1 MKKITRELLR
11 DWYACYSDDRI
22 HELVPVEGLTPA
34 QVLDRTDVPVEDRL
48 WVVLRESVIP
58 RRELH
63 LLACKWAREA
73 LAVVGNPDPRSV
85 AAIDCAERFAR
96 GKATT
101 EELAAARD
109 AACDAARDAVRD
121 DARAAARAAAW
132 AAAWAAASDAA
143 RAAWAAAWA
152 AACSAACSAARAA
165 WAAARDD
172 ARAAARD
179 DARDAQVADCRATLI
194 TLAGDAIP
202 Q

>member
-101 EELAAARD
+101 EELAAAWDSACAAACAAACD
-109 AACDAARDAVRD
+109 AACDAACSAACDAAWAAARAAAWAAAWAAARDAVRDAVRD
-121 DARAAARAAAW
+121 DARAAARAA
-132 AAAWAAASDAA
+132 
-143 RAAWAAAWA
+143 
-152 AACSAACSAARAA
+152 
-165 WAAARDD
+165 
-172 ARAAARD
+172 
-179 DARDAQVADCRATLI
+179 QVADCRATLT

>member
-63 LLACKWAREA
+63 LLACKWARES
-73 LAVVGNPDPRSV
+73 LAVVGNQDPRSV

-101 EELAAARD
+101 EELAAAWDSACAAACD
-109 AACDAARDAVRD
+109 AACDAACSAACDA
-121 DARAAARAAAW
+121 AWAAARAAAW
-132 AAAWAAASDAA
+132 AAAWAAACDAA
-143 RAAWAAAWA
+143 RA
-152 AACSAACSAARAA
+152 
-165 WAAARDD
+165 
-172 ARAAARD
+172 
-179 DARDAQVADCRATLI
+179 AQVADCRATLT

>member
-109 AACDAARDAVRD
+109 AACDAACSAACDAAWAAARAAAWAAAWAAARDAVRDAVRD
-121 DARAAARAAAW
+121 DARAAARAA
-132 AAAWAAASDAA
+132 
-143 RAAWAAAWA
+143 
-152 AACSAACSAARAA
+152 
-165 WAAARDD
+165 
-172 ARAAARD
+172 
-179 DARDAQVADCRATLI
+179 QVADCRATLT

>member
-101 EELAAARD
+101 EELAAAWDSACAAACD
-109 AACDAARDAVRD
+109 AACDAARDAACD
-121 DARAAARAAAW
+121 AACSAACDAAWAAARAAARAAAW
-132 AAAWAAASDAA
+132 AAARAAACDAA
-143 RAAWAAAWA
+143 RA
-152 AACSAACSAARAA
+152 
-165 WAAARDD
+165 
-172 ARAAARD
+172 
-179 DARDAQVADCRATLI
+179 AQVADCRATLT

>member
-109 AACDAARDAVRD
+109 AACAAAWDSACAAACDAACDAACSAAC
-121 DARAAARAAAW
+121 DAAWAAARAAAW
-132 AAAWAAASDAA
+132 AAAWAAACDAA
-143 RAAWAAAWA
+143 RA
-152 AACSAACSAARAA
+152 
-165 WAAARDD
+165 
-172 ARAAARD
+172 
-179 DARDAQVADCRATLI
+179 AQVADCRATLT

>member
-101 EELAAARD
+101 EELAAAWDSACAAACAAACD
-109 AACDAARDAVRD
+109 AACDAACSAACDA
-121 DARAAARAAAW
+121 AWAAARAAAW
-132 AAAWAAASDAA
+132 AAAWAAACDAA
-143 RAAWAAAWA
+143 RA
-152 AACSAACSAARAA
+152 
-165 WAAARDD
+165 
-172 ARAAARD
+172 
-179 DARDAQVADCRATLI
+179 AQVADCRATLT

>member
-101 EELAAARD
+101 EELAAAWDSACAAARD
-109 AACDAARDAVRD
+109 AACDAACSAACDAAWAAARAAAWAAAWAAARDAVRD
-121 DARAAARAAAW
+121 DARAAARAA
-132 AAAWAAASDAA
+132 
-143 RAAWAAAWA
+143 
-152 AACSAACSAARAA
+152 
-165 WAAARDD
+165 
-172 ARAAARD
+172 
-179 DARDAQVADCRATLI
+179 QVADCRATLT

>member
-101 EELAAARD
+101 EELAAAWDSACAAACD
-109 AACDAARDAVRD
+109 AACDAACSAACDAAWAAARAAAWAAAWAAARDAVRDAVRD
-121 DARAAARAAAW
+121 DARAAARAA
-132 AAAWAAASDAA
+132 
-143 RAAWAAAWA
+143 
-152 AACSAACSAARAA
+152 
-165 WAAARDD
+165 
-172 ARAAARD
+172 
-179 DARDAQVADCRATLI
+179 QVADCRATLT

>member
-85 AAIDCAERFAR
+85 AAVDCAKRFAR

-109 AACDAARDAVRD
+109 AACDAACSAACDA
-121 DARAAARAAAW
+121 AWAAARAAAW
-132 AAAWAAASDAA
+132 AAAWAAACDAA
-143 RAAWAAAWA
+143 RA
-152 AACSAACSAARAA
+152 
-165 WAAARDD
+165 
-172 ARAAARD
+172 
-179 DARDAQVADCRATLI
+179 AQVADCRATLT

>member
-109 AACDAARDAVRD
+109 AACDAACSASRAAACSAARAAACDAACDAARDAACSAACD
-121 DARAAARAAAW
+121 AARAAAW
-132 AAAWAAASDAA
+132 AAA
-143 RAAWAAAWA
+143 
-152 AACSAACSAARAA
+152 
-165 WAAARDD
+165 
-172 ARAAARD
+172 
-179 DARDAQVADCRATLI
+179 
-194 TLAGDAIP
+194 
-202 Q
+202 

>member
-109 AACDAARDAVRD
+109 AACDAACSASRAAACSAARAAACDAAC
-121 DARAAARAAAW
+121 DAACSAACDAAWAAARAAAW
-132 AAAWAAASDAA
+132 AAAWAAACDAA
-143 RAAWAAAWA
+143 RA
-152 AACSAACSAARAA
+152 
-165 WAAARDD
+165 
-172 ARAAARD
+172 
-179 DARDAQVADCRATLI
+179 AQVADCRATLT

>member
-132 AAAWAAASDAA
+132 AAAWAAACDAA
-143 RAAWAAAWA
+143 RA
-152 AACSAACSAARAA
+152 
-165 WAAARDD
+165 
-172 ARAAARD
+172 
-179 DARDAQVADCRATLI
+179 AQVADCRATLT

>member
-34 QVLDRTDVPVEDRL
+34 QVLDRTDVPAEDRL

-101 EELAAARD
+101 EELAAAWDSACAAACD
-109 AACDAARDAVRD
+109 AACDAACSA
-121 DARAAARAAAW
+121 ARAAACSAARAAAW
-132 AAAWAAASDAA
+132 AAAWAAACDAA
-143 RAAWAAAWA
+143 RA
-152 AACSAACSAARAA
+152 
-165 WAAARDD
+165 
-172 ARAAARD
+172 
-179 DARDAQVADCRATLI
+179 AQVADCRATLT

>member
-109 AACDAARDAVRD
+109 AACDAACSAACDA
-121 DARAAARAAAW
+121 AWAAARAAAW
-132 AAAWAAASDAA
+132 AAAWAAACDAA
-143 RAAWAAAWA
+143 RA
-152 AACSAACSAARAA
+152 
-165 WAAARDD
+165 
-172 ARAAARD
+172 
-179 DARDAQVADCRATLI
+179 AQVADCRATLT